1 LGAAEVFSAFGFDRK
16 SMLGMFFEPR
26 AKRWQSA
33 AEEGLESARAARN
46 ETNFRAM
53 NSLQP
58 VIQEQGLTQPC
69 AGCAPELGAIRF
81 PDESLAQ
88 R

>member
-1 LGAAEVFSAFGFDRK
+1 MYKHGGGAAFDWKGPDNPEGVGTTAWSLFAADTDHFAPSSAPELSIPG
-16 SMLGMFFEPR
+16 
-26 AKRWQSA
+26 
-33 AEEGLESARAARN
+33 
-46 ETNFRAM
+46 
-53 NSLQP
+53 
-58 VIQEQGLTQPC
+58 